1 MKRFIHRR
9 GFLGTAAA
17 VLAAGSAAAANPPPL
32 PPGHVAV
39 CKEIRRRLVEVRR
52 LISAE
57 MALEGET
64 GHAAAESE
72 AVAAEQAFASF
83 CDELLALPINGWSDV
98 VVRAEVA
105 RANSQFTLL
114 GLPSS
119 CDPGEGNSRDVESLG
134 HLLAAVVKVGGVGR
148 LEIDV

>member
-1 MKRFIHRR
+1 MRTRFNRR
-9 GFLGTAAA
+9 GFLGSAAS
-17 VLAAGSAAAANPPPL
+17 VLAAGSAAAALPPPV
-32 PPGHVAV
+32 PAGHVAV
-39 CKEIRRRLVEVRR
+39 CREVRRRHAEVRR

-57 MALEGET
+57 MFLEGEP
-64 GHAAAESE
+64 GRAAAECA
-72 AVAAEQAFASF
+72 AVAAEHAFESF
-83 CDELLALPINGWSDV
+83 CDDILSLPINGWGDV

-119 CDPGEGNSRDVESLG
+119 CDPGESNCRDVESLG
-134 HLLAAVVKVGGVGR
+134 HLLAAVVRVGGVGR